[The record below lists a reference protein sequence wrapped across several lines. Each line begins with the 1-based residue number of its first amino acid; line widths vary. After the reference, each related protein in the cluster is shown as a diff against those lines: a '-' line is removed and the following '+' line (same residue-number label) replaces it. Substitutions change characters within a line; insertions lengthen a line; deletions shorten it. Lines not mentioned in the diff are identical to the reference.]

1 MFLLEK
7 QSVILKSEALRA
19 EKINHALGEAESM
32 RLQAEARAA
41 AIEKIAIAI
50 NSNVSHKPQPLLH
63 FNSWNQNDCSAVSNF
78 NNLRRCL
85 DIWLSLSALR
95 KFR

>member
-1 MFLLEK
+1 MFLPEK

-50 NSNVSHKPQPLLH
+50 NSNVSHKSSTP
-63 FNSWNQNDCSAVSNF
+63 FTF
-78 NNLRRCL
+78 
-85 DIWLSLSALR
+85 
-95 KFR
+95 